1 MNAHRGSDEARR
13 WPAPLRRPPAGG
25 VFLAWLLAL
34 AIPLAGCGRAYELKG
49 IPYPPG
55 KAAADFTLMASDG
68 RPFRLSDHRGELV
81 LMFFGY
87 TSCPDICPLTLSEAK
102 KVLEGLGPQADRVR
116 FLFITVDPERDTPQR
131 LAEYTAMFHPA
142 IVGLTGD
149 PAELERVR
157 KAYGIVADREQL
169 SDSAVGYVINHTAR
183 MFLVDAAG
191 NLRLSYAHGTPPA
204 DIVADLRYL
213 LRTEK

>member
-1 MNAHRGSDEARR
+1 MKAIRCSREVR
-13 WPAPLRRPPAGG
+13 RRPLSALL
-25 VFLAWLLAL
+25 LAWLLIL
-34 AIPLAGCGRAYELKG
+34 AVLVSGCGRSYELKG
-49 IPYPPG
+49 TPYPPG
-55 KAAADFTLMASDG
+55 KVAADFTLMAPDG
-68 RPFRLSDHRGELV
+68 QPFRLSDHRGELV

-131 LAEYTAMFHPA
+131 LAEYTALFHPA

-149 PAELERVR
+149 PAELARVR
-157 KAYGIVADREQL
+157 QAYGVVADREQL

-213 LRTEK
+213 LRTEKG

>member
-1 MNAHRGSDEARR
+1 MLL
-13 WPAPLRRPPAGG
+13 PAPLRRRPLSALL
-25 VFLAWLLAL
+25 LAWLLAL
-34 AIPLAGCGRAYELKG
+34 AVLVGGCGRAYELKG
-49 IPYPPG
+49 TPYPPG
-55 KAAADFTLMASDG
+55 KVAEDFTLMAPDG
-68 RPFRLSDHRGELV
+68 QPFRLSDHRGELV

-87 TSCPDICPLTLSEAK
+87 TSCPDICPLTLSDAK
-102 KVLEGLGPQADRVR
+102 QVLEGLGPQAERVR

-149 PAELERVR
+149 PTELARVR
-157 KAYGIVADREQL
+157 QAYGIVADREQL
-169 SDSAVGYVINHTAR
+169 SGSAVGYVINHTAR
-183 MFLVDAAG
+183 IFLVDAAG

-213 LRTEK
+213 LRTEKG